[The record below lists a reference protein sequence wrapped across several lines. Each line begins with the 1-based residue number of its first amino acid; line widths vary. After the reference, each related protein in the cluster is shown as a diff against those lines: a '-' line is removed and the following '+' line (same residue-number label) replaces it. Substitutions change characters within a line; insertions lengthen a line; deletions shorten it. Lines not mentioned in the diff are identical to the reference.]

1 MRKLFCLLVA
11 AGAASLWS
19 AGAVA
24 QTKVTGTHACS
35 KPDPQHTLPAGDRP
49 DHSFVVEQLK
59 CNHTKAMEIGGD
71 KSKDGV
77 ATDMVEVSGAKSHFH
92 GVYVMT
98 MQSGDKAFLP
108 YQGTGVT
115 SKDGKE
121 AASKGTFSFASGTGK
136 LKGIKGKG
144 TFTCKSAADGGVSCD
159 TEGEY
164 ELAK

>member
-1 MRKLFCLLVA
+1 MRRLFCLLVV

-24 QTKVTGTHACS
+24 QTKVTGTHVCS
-35 KPDPQHTLPAGDRP
+35 KPNPQHMVPAGDRA
-49 DHSFVVEQLK
+49 DHSFAVEQLK
-59 CNHTKAMEIGGD
+59 CNHTKPMEIGGD
-71 KSKDGV
+71 KAKDGV
-77 ATDMVEVSGAKSHFH
+77 ATDAAEVNGNKSRFH

-108 YQGTGVT
+108 YQGNGTT
-115 SKDGKE
+115 KDGKPVE
-121 AASKGTFSFASGTGK
+121 SKGSFSFASGTGK

-144 TFTCKSAADGGVSCD
+144 TFKCTPSGDGWSCD
-159 TEGEY
+159 TDGEY

>member
-1 MRKLFCLLVA
+1 MRRLLCLLVV

-24 QTKVTGTHACS
+24 QTKVTGTHVCS
-35 KPDPQHTLPAGDRP
+35 KPDPQHMLPAGDRA
-49 DHSFVVEQLK
+49 DHNFAVEQLK
-59 CNHTKAMEIGGD
+59 CNHTKPMEIGGD
-71 KSKDGV
+71 KAKDGV
-77 ATDMVEVSGAKSHFH
+77 ATDAAEVNGNKSRFH

-108 YQGTGVT
+108 YQGNGT
-115 SKDGKE
+115 SKDGKPVD
-121 AASKGTFSFASGTGK
+121 SKGTFSFASGTGK

-144 TFTCKSAADGGVSCD
+144 TFRCTPSGDGWSCD

-164 ELAK
+164 ELPK

>member
-11 AGAASLWS
+11 TGAACVWS

-24 QTKVTGTHACS
+24 QTKVTGTHVCS
-35 KPDPQHTLPAGDRP
+35 KPDPQHMVPAGDRA
-49 DHSFVVEQLK
+49 DHNFAVEQLK
-59 CNHTKAMEIGGD
+59 CNHTKPMEIGGD
-71 KSKDGV
+71 KAKDGV
-77 ATDMVEVSGAKSHFH
+77 ATDAAEVNGNKSRFH

-108 YQGTGVT
+108 YQGNGT
-115 SKDGKE
+115 SKDGKPVD
-121 AASKGTFSFASGTGK
+121 SKGTFSFASGTGK

-144 TFTCKSAADGGVSCD
+144 TFRCTPSGDGWSCD

-164 ELAK
+164 ELPK

>member
-11 AGAASLWS
+11 TGAACVWS

-24 QTKVTGTHACS
+24 QTKVTGTHVCS
-35 KPDPQHTLPAGDRP
+35 KPDPQHMVPAGDRAY
-49 DHSFVVEQLK
+49 HNFAVEQLK
-59 CNHTKAMEIGGD
+59 CNHTKPMEIGGD
-71 KSKDGV
+71 KAKDGV
-77 ATDMVEVSGAKSHFH
+77 ATDAAEVNGNKSRFH

-108 YQGTGVT
+108 YQGNGT
-115 SKDGKE
+115 SKDGKPVD
-121 AASKGTFSFASGTGK
+121 SKGTFSFASGTGK

-144 TFTCKSAADGGVSCD
+144 TFRCTPSGDGWSCD

-164 ELAK
+164 ELPK

>member
-1 MRKLFCLLVA
+1 MRRLLCLLVV

-24 QTKVTGTHACS
+24 QTKVTGTHVCS
-35 KPDPQHTLPAGDRP
+35 KPDPQHMVPVGDRA
-49 DHSFVVEQLK
+49 DHNFAVEQLK
-59 CNHTKAMEIGGD
+59 CNHAKPMEIGGD
-71 KSKDGV
+71 KAKDGV
-77 ATDMVEVSGAKSHFH
+77 ATDAAEVNGNKSRFH

-108 YQGTGVT
+108 YQGNGT
-115 SKDGKE
+115 SKDGKPVD
-121 AASKGTFSFASGTGK
+121 SKGTFSFASGTGK

-144 TFTCKSAADGGVSCD
+144 TFKCTPSGDGWSCD

-164 ELAK
+164 ELPK

>member
-1 MRKLFCLLVA
+1 MRSVFYLLA
-11 AGAASLWS
+11 IAGAACVWS
-19 AGAVA
+19 ASAVA
-24 QTKVTGTHACS
+24 QTKVTGTHVCS
-35 KPDPQHTLPAGDRP
+35 KPDPQHMLPAGDRA
-49 DHSFVVEQLK
+49 DHNFAVEQLK
-59 CNHTKAMEIGGD
+59 CNHTKPMEIGAD
-71 KSKDGV
+71 KAKDGV

-121 AASKGTFSFASGTGK
+121 VASKGTFSFASGTGK
-136 LKGIKGKG
+136 LRGIKGKG
-144 TFTCKSAADGGVSCD
+144 TFTCKSAGDGGVSCD

>member
-11 AGAASLWS
+11 TGAACVWS

-24 QTKVTGTHACS
+24 QTKVTGTHVCS
-35 KPDPQHTLPAGDRP
+35 KPDPQHMVPVGDRA
-49 DHSFVVEQLK
+49 DHNFAVEQLK
-59 CNHTKAMEIGGD
+59 CNHTKPMEIGGD
-71 KSKDGV
+71 KAKDGV
-77 ATDMVEVSGAKSHFH
+77 ATDAAELNGNKSRFH

-108 YQGTGVT
+108 YQGNGT
-115 SKDGKE
+115 SKDGKPVD
-121 AASKGTFSFASGTGK
+121 SKGTFSFASGTGK

-144 TFTCKSAADGGVSCD
+144 TFKCTPSGDGWSCD

-164 ELAK
+164 ELPK

>member
-1 MRKLFCLLVA
+1 LYLLVV

-24 QTKVTGTHACS
+24 QTKVTGTHVCS
-35 KPDPQHTLPAGDRP
+35 KPDPQQMVPVGDRA
-49 DHSFVVEQLK
+49 DHNFAVEQLK
-59 CNHTKAMEIGGD
+59 CNHTKPMEIGGD
-71 KSKDGV
+71 KAKDGV
-77 ATDMVEVSGAKSHFH
+77 ATDAAEVNGNESRFH

-108 YQGTGVT
+108 YQGNGT
-115 SKDGKE
+115 SKDGKPVD
-121 AASKGTFSFASGTGK
+121 SKGTFSFASGTGK

-144 TFTCKSAADGGVSCD
+144 TFKCTPSGDGWSCD

-164 ELAK
+164 ELPK

>member
-1 MRKLFCLLVA
+1 MRRLLCLLVV

-24 QTKVTGTHACS
+24 QTKVTGTHVCS
-35 KPDPQHTLPAGDRP
+35 KPDPQHMLPAGDRA
-49 DHSFVVEQLK
+49 DHNFAVEQLK
-59 CNHTKAMEIGGD
+59 CNHTKPMEIGAD
-71 KSKDGV
+71 KAKDGV
-77 ATDMVEVSGAKSHFH
+77 ATDAAEVNGNKSRFH

-108 YQGTGVT
+108 YQGNGTT
-115 SKDGKE
+115 KDGKPVE
-121 AASKGTFSFASGTGK
+121 SKGTFSFASGTGK

-144 TFTCKSAADGGVSCD
+144 TFKCTPSGEGWSCD

-164 ELAK
+164 ELPK

>member
-1 MRKLFCLLVA
+1 MRRLLYLLVV

-24 QTKVTGTHACS
+24 QTKVTGTHVCS
-35 KPDPQHTLPAGDRP
+35 KPDPQHMVPVGDRA
-49 DHSFVVEQLK
+49 DHNFAVEQLK
-59 CNHTKAMEIGGD
+59 CNHTKPMEIGGD
-71 KSKDGV
+71 KAKDGV
-77 ATDMVEVSGAKSHFH
+77 ATDAAEVNGNKSRFH

-108 YQGTGVT
+108 YQGNGT
-115 SKDGKE
+115 SKDGKPVD
-121 AASKGTFSFASGTGK
+121 SKGTFSFASGTGK

-144 TFTCKSAADGGVSCD
+144 TFKCMPSGDGWSCD

-164 ELAK
+164 ELPK